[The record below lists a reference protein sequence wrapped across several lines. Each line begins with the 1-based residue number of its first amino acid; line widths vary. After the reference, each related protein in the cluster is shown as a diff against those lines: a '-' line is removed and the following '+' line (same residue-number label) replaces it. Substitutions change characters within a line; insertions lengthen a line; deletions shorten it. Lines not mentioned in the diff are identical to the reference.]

1 MNGQAIRLIEL
12 FGHWRDQ
19 HLYDLQ
25 VVIRHLADKQQLT
38 PKDIRHGQVSTSLFS
53 VNAQG
58 SLSVTRR
65 ETSLKVLLRR
75 YTGLT
80 GAHTTAVP
88 PLLRTLRLERER
100 RLRHLLH
107 TAQTRLLQLLD
118 PKEIECLRAL
128 PVLAKGPSTEVAH
141 LLNAAITKSPRAL
154 EEYPATTLARL
165 LGEDSAQYLLRE
177 AQAVLGWERRPRKTA
192 LMIPDLALLALMLAW
207 ALDPTNDCNG
217 FDFYAPSLAGVS
229 VKHLLAALRA
239 HLMASLKGCP
249 NGAFSLVRYLLGRNT
264 PGELNVLG
272 LPQELAWATSMT
284 WVLLSHGV
292 TLMEVLIPGGSDQ
305 LSFNDALALPAK
317 VAELESNEFLSQAL
331 AATLIPGLR
340 RWSVANQHIAN
351 APLASPLET
360 AAKNFLKQFQA
371 MDAAADA
378 LQQPM
383 PNRVDMLHRELK
395 NRGIRPD
402 YRFVPAAR
410 RVEQSLLSGV
420 GVSALQAVG
429 TGLAAGKTPAWVPAL
444 IRGHNGHLHEPWIR
458 ARNIPDI
465 PALFEKAFTQWKDS
479 VGHAAGVMTERLL
492 ADLPLPDRLRL
503 EEHPVTLCK
512 LARHAPES
520 KGEEQ
525 AHYGFVL
532 YVSTAEGAFYYDLI
546 PAAAWCRVQPAPTQN
561 PSPPWASGAKKTE
574 RDLPFDWA
582 AFANGRLPERKARF
596 TGWLEPLLTLPAT
609 RQPQYRVF
617 ANGRLIGDQCQREMT
632 STLAGLHALARGTLP
647 GEEAK
652 EVPEAIK
659 ALVPFWSAFE
669 AIQQGFEEGRGWL
682 VALGL
687 LGVGLEIISLG
698 AWGRLSALSIR
709 FVTLALRKGGRQ
721 AVRLLAPR
729 LRSAARDALESVL
742 PVGADPQASAPIA
755 DLGLLLS
762 IRRAHGSILTHTARQ
777 LGTLDDAQRAITGK
791 PLPPLNR
798 PAIYVRPLEDD
809 TQALVSASERSSGVL
824 AGPKLIDAQTL
835 LPYGPTL
842 DVMDDTGRLGRLP
855 KSLPVTQIKGMRY
868 TPDPAPSLPKQWFA
882 WGDETWLECSGRYYR
897 LREASTSEPA
907 VLEQAPAPFARP
919 PLSPIGCRLRRTL
932 TPLACTAAGE
942 RATAFF
948 TELTAA
954 TEIDNG
960 AVAWFDERKVFLAE
974 NNRYVDSRQLMENR
988 QGSDHVIEALTWDR
1002 YRPEITARRVAGN
1015 AMFQRIEIT
1024 TGLVEGVE
1032 DRRMLSAVQLTA
1044 TDTGKLHLVACVD
1057 EGVFY
1062 HGEMQEN
1069 ADTFTLSKAPE
1080 GDSPHGDEMTLEEE
1094 LKFIYNGCWDAN
1106 RQLRTLGKKAV
1117 EAQLKTIEA
1126 TLAKGLDIS
1135 PTLSRRFQLSTT
1147 PAEAALFAKYP
1158 RRSFTLQTRELLA
1171 SDYTYPISSETP
1183 VDIRNTIAT
1192 HLNRLTKPATHFN
1205 ETTVMDPKAI
1215 NDMRPK
1221 GKNIAFLALTYKEG
1235 RHPEVYFSV
1244 SGGRQRKTEVTLGK
1258 ELMDSTSESPFI
1270 AQDQT
1275 RYINC
1280 RGEGGSVST
1289 EDLLHLPD
1297 LSQPGSLNTGDFN
1310 DRRLDSERNILA
1322 HITKADVKTD
1332 AVSSAILFT
1341 RLPTC
1346 DSCTTL
1352 ITQFREKFPSDS
1364 FSVYEGPRPTPAPGA
1379 SATPSSTA

>member
-1 MNGQAIRLIEL
+1 MNRQAIRLIEL

-25 VVIRHLADKQQLT
+25 VAIRHLADKQQLT
-38 PKDIRHGQVSTSLFS
+38 PQDIRHGQVSTSLFS
-53 VNAQG
+53 VDAQG
-58 SLSVTRR
+58 SLTVTRR
-65 ETSLKVLLRR
+65 KTSLKMLLRR

-80 GAHTTAVP
+80 GSHATTVP

-107 TAQTRLLQLLD
+107 TAQGNLLRLLD
-118 PKEIECLRAL
+118 PKEIEALRTL
-128 PVLAKGPSTEVAH
+128 PVLAKGPSTEVAN
-141 LLNAAITKSPRAL
+141 LMNAAITKSPRAL
-154 EEYPATTLARL
+154 EDYPATSLARL

-177 AQAVLGWERRPRKTA
+177 AQAVLGWERQPRNTA
-192 LMIPDLALLALMLAW
+192 LMIPDLALLTLMLAW
-207 ALDPTNDCNG
+207 ALDPTDDCGG
-217 FDFYAPSLAGVS
+217 FDFHAPSLAGVS
-229 VKHLLAALRA
+229 VRQLLAALQA
-239 HLMASLKGCP
+239 HLMPGLKGCP
-249 NGAFSLVRYLLGRNT
+249 DGAFSLVRYLLGRNA

-272 LPQELAWATSMT
+272 LPQELAWATSVT

-292 TLMEVLIPGGSDQ
+292 TLMEVLIPGGSEQ

-317 VAELESNEFLSQAL
+317 VAELEPSEFLSQAL
-331 AATLIPGLR
+331 AATFIPGLR
-340 RWSVANQHIAN
+340 RWNVANQHIAN
-351 APLASPLET
+351 LALAPSLES
-360 AAKNFLKQFQA
+360 AARSFLKQFQA
-371 MDAAADA
+371 MDAAATA
-378 LQQPM
+378 LQQIM
-383 PNRVDMLHRELK
+383 PDRFDMLHRELK
-395 NRGIRPD
+395 NRGIMPHS
-402 YRFVPAAR
+402 RFVLAAR
-410 RVEQSLLSGV
+410 RVEQSLLSGA

-429 TGLAAGKTPAWVPAL
+429 TGLAAGKAPAWVPAL
-444 IRGHNGHLHEPWIR
+444 VRGHDGHLHEPWIR
-458 ARNIPDI
+458 ADNMPDV
-465 PALFEKAFTQWKDS
+465 PALFEKAFVQWKDS

-512 LARHAPES
+512 LARHASEGS
-520 KGEEQ
+520 GGEQ

-532 YVSTAEGAFYYDLI
+532 YVSTAEGAFYYDLV
-546 PAAAWCRVQPAPTQN
+546 PAAAWCRIQPDPARNLSAPRTH
-561 PSPPWASGAKKTE
+561 GAAKTE
-574 RDLPFDWA
+574 YDLPFDWA
-582 AFANGRLPERKARF
+582 AFASGSLPERKARF
-596 TGWLEPLLTLPAT
+596 TGWLEPLLTFPAT
-609 RQPQYRVF
+609 PQPHYRVF
-617 ANGRLIGDQCQREMT
+617 GNGRLIGRHCQQEMT
-632 STLAGLHALARGTLP
+632 STLANLHTLARGTLP
-647 GEEAK
+647 GEKAK

-659 ALVPFWSAFE
+659 VLVPFWSSFE

-687 LGVGLEIISLG
+687 LGVGLETISLG

-709 FVTLALRKGGRQ
+709 FVTLALRKGGRH

-729 LRSAARDALESVL
+729 LRSAARDALESVF
-742 PVGADPQASAPIA
+742 PVGADPQATSPVA

-762 IRRAHGSILTHTARQ
+762 IRRAHGSLLTHTARQ
-777 LGTLDDAQRAITGK
+777 LGTLDDAQRAIAGK

-809 TQALVSASERSSGVL
+809 TQALVSANGRSTAAL
-824 AGPKLIDAQTL
+824 AEPKLIDPQTL

-842 DVMDDTGRLGRLP
+842 DIIDDTGRLGRLP
-855 KSLPVTQIKGMRY
+855 KSLPVTQINGMRY
-868 TPDPAPSLPKQWFA
+868 VPDPAPSLPKRWLA

-897 LREASTSEPA
+897 LREASASGPA

-948 TELTAA
+948 TELTST
-954 TEIDNG
+954 TEIHDG

-974 NNRYVDSRQLMENR
+974 DNRYVDSRQLTENR
-988 QGSDHVIEALTWDR
+988 QGSDHVIESLTWDR
-1002 YRPEITARRVAGN
+1002 YRTEITARRIAGN
-1015 AMFQRIEIT
+1015 AIFQRIEIT

-1032 DRRMLSAVQLTA
+1032 DRRLLSAVQLTA
-1044 TDTGKLHLVACVD
+1044 KDTGKLHLVTCVD

-1062 HGEMQEN
+1062 HGEVQEN
-1069 ADTFTLSKAPE
+1069 AETFTLSKAAE
-1080 GDSPHGDEMTLEEE
+1080 GDSPHGEEMTLEEE
-1094 LKFIYNGCWDAN
+1094 LKFTYNGCWDAN
-1106 RQLRTLGKKAV
+1106 RQLRTFGRKGV
-1117 EAQLKTIEA
+1117 DAQLKIIED
-1126 TLAKGLDIS
+1126 TLAKGVNIG

-1183 VDIRNTIAT
+1183 ADVRSTIAT
-1192 HLNRLTKPATHFN
+1192 HLNRLTKPATRFN
-1205 ETTVMDPKAI
+1205 ETTVLDPKAI

-1235 RHPEVYFSV
+1235 KHPEVYFSV
-1244 SGGRQRKTEVTLGK
+1244 SGGRQRRTEVTLGK
-1258 ELMDSTSESPFI
+1258 ELMHSTSASPFI
-1270 AQDQT
+1270 AEDQT

-1322 HITKADVKTD
+1322 HITRAGVKTE

-1352 ITQFREKFPSDS
+1352 ITQFREKFPSGS

-1379 SATPSSTA
+1379 SATSSSTV